1 MTILVSILFTFVYDC
16 LGPDQP
22 NRAQLYSALFVLLE
36 LARKCD
42 VFKGSF
48 SVANYQLESQ
58 RQIVNYLFTEHFYF
72 VSR

>member
-1 MTILVSILFTFVYDC
+1 MFVC
-16 LGPDQP
+16 TC
-22 NRAQLYSALFVLLE
+22 RFVLLE

-58 RQIVNYLFTEHFYF
+58 CQIVNYLFTEHFYF
-72 VSR
+72 VSWDRCKPTKPV